1 MQLTVALSAKQYISV
16 SAEKSMLQQEY
27 ADMVKGMC
35 EKYGVQQPF
44 ELDDDRLREFFSE
57 LSSSWKA
64 RKRELYQ
71 DGQITSEQL

>member
-1 MQLTVALSAKQYISV
+1 MQLSVAMSAKQYISV
-16 SAEKSMLQQEY
+16 SAEKSLLQKEY
-27 ADMVKGMC
+27 ADAFNGMC
-35 EKYGVQQPF
+35 AKYGVQQPF
-44 ELDDDRLREFFSE
+44 ELDDDRMREFFSE

>member
-35 EKYGVQQPF
+35 AKYGVQQPF